1 MYETRRKWWVIYHIN
16 WCRKVVVSKNCNL
29 HPYLG
34 KIPNLT
40 NIFQRGWNHQL
51 PPTRYFVFFNSQ
63 PWDVIFNGPQGA
75 AAKDLDRA
83 VATDPS
89 DKKVKLFVGGGE
101 VILEDGL
108 PGLVR
113 LDVSGS

>member
-1 MYETRRKWWVIYHIN
+1 M
-16 WCRKVVVSKNCNL
+16 
-29 HPYLG
+29 
-34 KIPNLT
+34 
-40 NIFQRGWNHQL
+40 
-51 PPTRYFVFFNSQ
+51 FFNSQ

-89 DKKVKLFVGGGE
+89 DKKVKLFGGGGRE
-101 VILEDGL
+101 VMLLEDGL

-113 LDVSGS
+113 LDVSGSGWING